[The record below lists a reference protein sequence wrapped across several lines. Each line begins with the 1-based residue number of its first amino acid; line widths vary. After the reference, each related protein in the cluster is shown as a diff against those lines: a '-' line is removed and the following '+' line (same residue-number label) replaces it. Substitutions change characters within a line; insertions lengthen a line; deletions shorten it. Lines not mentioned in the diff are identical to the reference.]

1 MKKLTNDEYLALV
14 VAVDKTVAAKA
25 KEAKGA
31 ACAAMVAQAM
41 DGESD
46 RRPILVGG
54 AKVGEVGASYSK
66 PGPVITDMGK
76 AIEAL
81 REKGLTVEVPAKGWE
96 EHFTAVA
103 GLVADK
109 DTAELVEWAAW
120 EPKRVKGA
128 AVRIPDSQAVLDAFG
143 TRIADGG
150 GALKLLEAGA

>member
-1 MKKLTNDEYLALV
+1 
-14 VAVDKTVAAKA
+14 
-25 KEAKGA
+25 
-31 ACAAMVAQAM
+31 
-41 DGESD
+41 
-46 RRPILVGG
+46 
-54 AKVGEVGASYSK
+54 
-66 PGPVITDMGK
+66 MGK

-81 REKGLTVEVPAKGWE
+81 RAKGLTVEVPAKGWE

-109 DTAELVEWAAW
+109 DTAELVEWAEW